1 MVQVESAEEPFTK
14 PEIAGPTFGV
24 LKRADAMGLFTKTIP
39 KLDFPAFREVVQSL
53 RKAGIGR
60 QAEPAVDFFT
70 AGTPSKRFNSGEIL
84 RFMKV
89 LTEALEESPAPA
101 YEWRRIATLF
111 QPEPEDLAKLL
122 GISLSSLRRYRSK
135 DRETPDDVAGR
146 LHFLALLT
154 GDLAGAYND
163 IGVRNWFR
171 RKRALL
177 DGKAPKDLL
186 QGDWRPGDPGPERVR
201 ALARSLAAGSAT

>member
-1 MVQVESAEEPFTK
+1 MVQVQSAEEPFTK

-24 LKRADAMGLFTKTIP
+24 LKRADAMGLFTKAIP

-60 QAEPAVDFFT
+60 QAEEAVDFFT
-70 AGTPSKRFNSGEIL
+70 VEMPSRGFNSRELL
-84 RFMKV
+84 RYMKV

-101 YEWRRIATLF
+101 YEWRRIASLF
-111 QPEPEDLAKLL
+111 QPEPEDLAELL
-122 GISLSSLRRYRSK
+122 GISLSSLRRYSSK
-135 DRETPDDVAGR
+135 DRETPDDIAGR

-163 IGVRNWFR
+163 MGVRNWFR

-177 DGKAPKDLL
+177 EGRAPKDLL
-186 QGDWRPGDPGPERVR
+186 HGAWRPDDAGPERVR